1 MKIKIISPLIINST
15 DYINIPIVIENRD
28 RHSINMLDMEKIL
41 MNSSNRKE
49 LTELFM
55 QYFNSGNIRQ
65 IFDKLQDYYSR
76 IPDLDNYKIYPEI
89 EYDEI
94 EYDELDIKTSN
105 ISMPMGNYKDKKY
118 IPYIPGSSI
127 KGAIR
132 NALRNNYI
140 KKGGKVTGLEGRR
153 DEKLDHSIFYMPQG
167 NYKQQITN
175 DIMRFIEI
183 TDFYPVGDYKLKI
196 HRIVR
201 TKSNYSAQK
210 ISSYAVTLDSG
221 EFQGNITI
229 NNSLR
234 FIKEA
239 KLNNIIEIFKN
250 LGVNL
255 GNPTD
260 FDGSIR
266 DILKITSNYYR
277 DILALEANYYNNISC
292 ENPMAM
298 GFGGGIEQKTVIP
311 SLSNDDFK
319 IVKRSIESKN
329 RRIQLINKVP
339 STHWEIDGHK
349 FGIVDLSYE

>member
-1 MKIKIISPLIINST
+1 MKVKIKIISPLIINST
-15 DYINIPIVIENRD
+15 DYINIPIVIDNRD

-76 IPDLDNYKIYPEI
+76 IPDIDNYRIYP
-89 EYDEI
+89 EI

-132 NALRNNYI
+132 NAMRNNYI

-153 DEKLDHSIFYMPQG
+153 DEKLDYSIFYMPQD

-183 TDFYPVGDYKLKI
+183 TDFLPAGDYKLKI
-196 HRIVR
+196 HRVVR
-201 TKSNYSAQK
+201 TKSGYSAQK
-210 ISSYAVTLDSG
+210 IPSYAVTIESG
-221 EFQGNITI
+221 EFEGSITI

-234 FIKEA
+234 SINEA
-239 KLNNIIEIFKN
+239 KLYDVIKIFKN
-250 LGVNL
+250 LGVSL
-255 GNPTD
+255 DNPKD
-260 FDGSIR
+260 FDDSVR

-277 DILALEANYYNNISC
+277 DILALEANYYNNISYK
-292 ENPMAM
+292 NPMAM
-298 GFGGGIEQKTVIP
+298 GFGGGIEQKTIIP
-311 SLSNDDFK
+311 SLSDADFSR
-319 IVKRSIESKN
+319 VKHSIESKN
-329 RRIQLINKVP
+329 KKIQLNNGIP
-339 STHWEIDGHK
+339 STHWEIDGYK
-349 FGIVDLSYE
+349 FGIVDLSY